1 MVAVVELMVLFSVIL
16 LLVLVRAV
24 EVLLPLARLRV

>member
-24 EVLLPLARLRV
+24 EVLLPLARLSV